1 MFHWKVIYKA
11 EFGKYRKRG
20 CKQSPSFKLNY
31 DTSSLIV
38 NKPEISWSCATNWF
52 AATNKWYFF
61 PRLPLL
67 LSCLCAG
74 QIILSTL
81 CAFLMKTRKVWLFSA
96 HLLPLLA
103 RFFAVP
109 HATLLAVN
117 TFSMGLTGAGATV
130 FLLSHLFL
138 PYRLARAAY
147 SELVHMEVLFPGKA
161 LLIQSFSWERLDSA
175 HVYFRLS
182 FMHTLHLL
190 VFSGVWVVQA
200 SCSWNLSVEP
210 ICRPSALQR
219 LLVCSVHCAA
229 MLRHH
234 EWKCLIRPSGNYVL
248 PAHKVQWNVEESTC
262 LWVFFFFLR
271 PAIDFFPPFH
281 VQCLWVLC
289 HSILS
294 FGPDLR
300 GVLSCSR
307 TAQPMQVLLGRLCS
321 CSEWKCHAQVR

>member
-1 MFHWKVIYKA
+1 
-11 EFGKYRKRG
+11 
-20 CKQSPSFKLNY
+20 
-31 DTSSLIV
+31 
-38 NKPEISWSCATNWF
+38 
-52 AATNKWYFF
+52 
-61 PRLPLL
+61 
-67 LSCLCAG
+67 
-74 QIILSTL
+74 
-81 CAFLMKTRKVWLFSA
+81 MKTRKVWLFSA

-103 RFFAVP
+103 RFFAVS

-147 SELVHMEVLFPGKA
+147 SELVHMEVLFSGEA
-161 LLIQSFSWERLDSA
+161 LLFSWERLDSA
-175 HVYFRLS
+175 HVYFRFSL
-182 FMHTLHLL
+182 MHLLHLL

-262 LWVFFFFLR
+262 LWVFLFFFLR
-271 PAIDFFPPFH
+271 PPIDFFPLLSRPVSLSVVPLHTLFWAWPSWFPILLSDCSTYASSTWEAMQLFRMKMSCTGEIITLLTYH
-281 VQCLWVLC
+281 RFTPLCPIPCL
-289 HSILS
+289 ILS
-294 FGPDLR
+294 HNSFVH
-300 GVLSCSR
+300 VLEGNSHNKNPKA
-307 TAQPMQVLLGRLCS
+307 TFHLWGRN
-321 CSEWKCHAQVR
+321 